1 MGNTCRFV
9 PLANLSLHGSW
20 HQESRR
26 TECGTCPTFLCSQ
39 RVDRPPGASILFA
52 RPTRSSVVPVIQLT
66 PTPSFLASAGL
77 PLLRPPTRSEEHTS
91 ELQSHLNLVCRLLLE
106 KKKITKLTKSATNHD
121 ISPPP
126 LCGERV

>member
-1 MGNTCRFV
+1 MGNTRRVV
-9 PLANLSLHGSW
+9 PLATLSPHGRW

-52 RPTRSSVVPVIQLT
+52 RPTRSSVVPLIQLT

-77 PLLRPPTRSEEHTS
+77 PLLRPHLLGLCLWSLSTSRHTIGRAM
-91 ELQSHLNLVCRLLLE
+91 H
-106 KKKITKLTKSATNHD
+106 
-121 ISPPP
+121 
-126 LCGERV
+126 